1 MNQEPSWDETYD
13 VVVAGSGAAA
23 LSAALTSAVGGASV
37 LVVEKSERF
46 GGTSAMSGAG
56 VWVPPIISR
65 KSLVWQTVLMRRLH
79 T

>member
-37 LVVEKSERF
+37 LIVEKSERF

-56 VWVPPIISR
+56 VWVPAKIIGEDEDDIGSF
-65 KSLVWQTVLMRRLH
+65 LGN
-79 T
+79 